1 MTNPPASFCPSHLHH
16 RDVAPQSGHQ
26 PPANARQSE
35 LAGHAACSYVPKCP
49 GGSSLPRPPA
59 CSGIKRGQTRWA
71 GAGVGEEEEERG
83 VTLDLGVSSCPRP
96 ERGTALRRADPAGTA

>member
-1 MTNPPASFCPSHLHH
+1 MWRPRVVTSLQPTHGRVSWPGMLPAPTFPNVPGALPCP
-16 RDVAPQSGHQ
+16 
-26 PPANARQSE
+26 
-35 LAGHAACSYVPKCP
+35 
-49 GGSSLPRPPA
+49 PPA